1 MAQSAGDILA
11 GVKQSVQEDDA
22 KGRLATQTSTTPVPS
37 GLAPE
42 HEYSRA
48 SYTMAHPTA
57 NKPDLKDE
65 ARSAGEGIK
74 ARQEMEKK
82 ALQ

>member
-1 MAQSAGDILA
+1 MPQSAGDILA
-11 GVKQSVQEDDA
+11 GVKQSVQESDA
-22 KGRLATQTSTTPVPS
+22 KERLTRPSPTPVPE
-37 GLAPE
+37 GLKSPE

-48 SYTMAHPTA
+48 PYTMVHKPA
-57 NKPDLKDE
+57 KPDVSDE
-65 ARSAGEGIK
+65 AYSAGEGIK

>member
-1 MAQSAGDILA
+1 MAGQSAGDILA
-11 GVKQSVQEDDA
+11 GVKQDVQESEA
-22 KGRLATQTSTTPVPS
+22 KERLTRPSPTPVPP

-48 SYTMAHPTA
+48 SYTMAHKPP
-57 NKPDLKDE
+57 KPDLSDE
-65 ARSAGEGIK
+65 AKSAGEGI
-74 ARQEMEKK
+74 RSRLEMEKK